1 MKFFGKAKRG
11 KNSIFYTLRSDIS
24 FGGYGKVIKYCG
36 FTPDGTWAW
45 GYSGKAPLETAEVML
60 AWLSYKRILE
70 EPYYPYSAPFMREVI
85 AKLPDNWELTDK
97 EILKWIEN
105 YKKKAKA

>member
-24 FGGYGKVIKYCG
+24 LGGYGKAIKYCG
-36 FTPDGTWAW
+36 SREGTWAW
-45 GYSGKAPLETAEVML
+45 GYSGKAPLETATEILGLL
-60 AWLSYKRILE
+60 AYEGILKG
-70 EPYYPYSAPFMREVI
+70 PCYPYLAPFMREVI